1 MFNHTVEYVAIFRI
15 VNLSV
20 EHYTRLGGSLF
31 RMITWAASLAG
42 RRKSF
47 VMLAVG
53 TIVVGLTVHLF
64 GTSLNPAARDI
75 TGDILWAI
83 MMYWLLGAVFPRI
96 AIAGRSVMTYAICV
110 AVELSQLFHSPSLDV
125 LRATT
130 PGHLVLGSGF
140 DSRDLVAYTAG
151 VLIACIAEICV
162 PYVRPSLLP

>member
-1 MFNHTVEYVAIFRI
+1 M
-15 VNLSV
+15 S
-20 EHYTRLGGSLF
+20 
-31 RMITWAASLAG
+31 TWAGSLAG

-47 VMLAVG
+47 VMLAFG
-53 TIVVGLTVHLF
+53 TIVVGLAVHLF

-83 MMYWLLGAVFPRI
+83 MMYWLVGAVFHRI
-96 AIAGRSVMTYAICV
+96 AIGARCVMTYAICA

-140 DSRDLVAYTAG
+140 DSRDLIAYAAG
-151 VLIACIAEICV
+151 VLIACVAEVFVIG
-162 PYVRPSLLP
+162 RLRA

>member
-1 MFNHTVEYVAIFRI
+1 MK
-15 VNLSV
+15 SP
-20 EHYTRLGGSLF
+20 SLP
-31 RMITWAASLAG
+31 TG
-42 RRKSF
+42 RRVLF
-47 VMLAVG
+47 VAFAAG
-53 TIVVGLTVHLF
+53 TILIGLCVYLF

-83 MMYWLLGAVFPRI
+83 MMYWLIGAVFPRI
-96 AIAGRSVMTYAICV
+96 AIGARSVVTYAIC
-110 AVELSQLFHSPSLDV
+110 ASVELSQLFHSPALDV